1 MKILITGCAGFIGYH
16 ISKKLLNNGYNV
28 VGVDNLNNYYD
39 INLKSYRL
47 SKLTT
52 HKNFTFIKIDI
63 SKTNSI
69 FSIFET
75 YTPDVVINLAAQAG
89 VRYSIENPKKYFDSN
104 VHGFFNILEACKIFK
119 PILLLYASS
128 SSVYGDVNEVPYNVT
143 DNTNSPESFYAA
155 TKKCNELMSVPYS
168 KIYGLNSIGL
178 RFFTVYGPLGRPDMA
193 PWLFTKAIMNDNAIN
208 IYNNGDMSRDFT
220 FIDDIVN
227 GLFLILKNFSYD
239 KTSINKIYNI
249 GFGGPVHLLE
259 FIETLESYLNKK
271 AIRNYMPFQEGDVH
285 KTFADISSFKTDYS
299 YQPTTDIKI
308 GLEKWVKWY
317 KIYHRK

>member
-119 PILLLYASS
+119 PKLLLYASS